1 MFVMSNINQAYSDI
15 NSNISNI
22 SNNSNN
28 TTRIKDSFFN
38 SLNNCK
44 YDLFNARQR
53 FNCIHTRSKIMSYL
67 PDYIPTPQFLLNIN
81 ESVRC
86 KIGLLKHLSEEELI
100 LSILLILN
108 FGYQLYSKNI
118 KYNITPRLLD
128 TLIELELKKEVF
140 ELILY
145 YINPL
150 KKSPYY
156 HTIKLGTSMS
166 LISCIKQ
173 SNIDIYKLL
182 IKNNIT
188 WESLPYYL
196 NCEDIYDELKLI
208 ALRFPI

>member
-1 MFVMSNINQAYSDI
+1 MFEMSNIYQAYSD
-15 NSNISNI
+15 NN

-28 TTRIKDSFFN
+28 SNILNNTTIIKDSFFN

-44 YDLFNARQR
+44 YDLFNAQQI

-67 PDYIPTPQFLLNIN
+67 PDYISTPQFLLNIN

-128 TLIELELKKEVF
+128 TLIEWK
-140 ELILY
+140 
-145 YINPL
+145 N
-150 KKSPYY
+150 S
-156 HTIKLGTSMS
+156 KLFSQ
-166 LISCIKQ
+166 II
-173 SNIDIYKLL
+173 
-182 IKNNIT
+182 
-188 WESLPYYL
+188 
-196 NCEDIYDELKLI
+196 
-208 ALRFPI
+208 